1 MYKVDVENK
10 VVYNFRNN
18 KNGNLRVNR
27 YDLVD
32 YKYIV
37 KGIKNKKLFELTKDN
52 CINFNE
58 ISKILFEKAVGL
70 LDK

>member
-37 KGIKNKKLFELTKDN
+37 KGIKNKKLFEKRN
-52 CINFNE
+52 RIRM
-58 ISKILFEKAVGL
+58 V
-70 LDK
+70 